1 MPLIYYRASL
11 MGTAEGEDAISFISS
26 DTNKQPS
33 LSNRSRSPSVR
44 QVNSEGMN
52 SQQIT
57 SEVQVFNNA
66 IYKRVG
72 DKYHGQEL
80 FQHQDFRLTL
90 IF

>member
-72 DKYHGQEL
+72 DNFFNIK
-80 FQHQDFRLTL
+80 TL
-90 IF
+90 G